1 MKYCKRCGKDK
12 SLIDFSRDKSKS
24 DGLQSYCKP
33 CINEYNKDYYQE
45 NRNDILVYQAE
56 YAANNPEVGRKAAE
70 VWRNKHPELYIQRI
84 DAWRKA
90 NPESVRG
97 QANRRRAR
105 KQNCDTP
112 LTNSEWLE
120 ILEDFN
126 YLCFWCGA
134 PYEEQDHL
142 IPLSKG
148 GTHSKEN
155 VVPSCVSCNR
165 KKATKDPLD
174 FLISISS

>member
-1 MKYCKRCGKDK
+1 MKYCSGCRESKPVNE
-12 SLIDFSRDKSKS
+12 FSKHKGNK
-24 DGLQSYCKP
+24 DGLQNWCKE
-33 CINEYNKDYYQE
+33 CVKAYYRE
-45 NRNDILVYQAE
+45 NRESRLE
-56 YAANNPEVGRKAAE
+56 YAKTYSAANPEVGRKAAE
-70 VWRNKHPELYIQRI
+70 VWRNNHPELYTMRI
-84 DAWRKA
+84 EEWRKA
-90 NPESVRG
+90 NPERIRG
-97 QANRRRAR
+97 QKNRRRAR

-142 IPLSKG
+142 IPLSKS